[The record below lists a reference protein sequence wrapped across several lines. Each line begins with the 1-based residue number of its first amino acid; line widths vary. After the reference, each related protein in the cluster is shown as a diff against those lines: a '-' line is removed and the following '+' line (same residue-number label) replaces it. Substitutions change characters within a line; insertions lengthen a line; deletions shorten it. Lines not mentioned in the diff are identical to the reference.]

1 MASTQQH
8 QEIKAAL
15 ERYTK
20 EELVELMEHLL
31 RIYVLNEPVK
41 LDTAI
46 SKPENVKDLGG
57 YSFSQIIT
65 YLQNNMEVDEL
76 SKFRVTP
83 YTVYVSVGEAEFDL
97 NGPTPTLASAKPES
111 RDDDDDVA
119 SDDDDDEMTPAE
131 RMDALDNKPWRRAPE
146 PKPKKK
152 SGPTVETPT
161 MADLFADDGNRDRG
175 YSFYNEPPE
184 RAEEEEEELPPPI
197 ADVAPGDDPA
207 VKVEEPATQDFA
219 KAAATR
225 EEKPATPPAA
235 PPPLAAGDTQINPNN
250 RFASLDLD

>member
-8 QEIKAAL
+8 KEIKAAL

-41 LDTAI
+41 LDTTI

-57 YSFSQIIT
+57 CSFSQIIT
-65 YLQNNMEVDEL
+65 YLQNNLEIDEL

-83 YTVYVSVGEAEFDL
+83 YTVYVSIGEAEFDL
-97 NGPTPTLASAKPES
+97 NGPTPTLAGAKAEAS
-111 RDDDDDVA
+111 EDAEDERDADE
-119 SDDDDDEMTPAE
+119 DDDEMTPAE

-152 SGPTVETPT
+152 SGPAVETPT
-161 MADLFADDGNRDRG
+161 MADLFTDDGKRDR
-175 YSFYNEPPE
+175 YSFFDEPPS

-197 ADVAPGDDPA
+197 ADVAPGDDPE
-207 VKVEEPATQDFA
+207 VKTEEPATQDFA

-225 EEKPATPPAA
+225 EDKPATPPAA

-250 RFASLDLD
+250 RFASLELD